1 MSTEIDEWIDEWIG
15 AEVER
20 SFAGETPLR
29 DPREY
34 AARGRRAQR
43 RRRAAGSALGFAA
56 VAVVAALTVGGLH
69 PGTGPDRDVKPA
81 GGWAGPVRVT
91 TALPVDPATERECI
105 RHPAIDCGPAIGWDD
120 LHSDA
125 NGELVRGYPDV
136 EVTGRYDDVY
146 SPSYR
151 GSSALEVRR
160 GGRVAWV
167 LATWSDEE
175 VIGVEFSCPDPTR
188 TFDQWVADSSASQL
202 GGAWR
207 DYTCAADVRGTG
219 STYR

>member
-1 MSTEIDEWIDEWIG
+1 MSTDIDDWIG
-15 AEVER
+15 TEVER
-20 SFAGETPLR
+20 SFADEPPLR

-34 AARGRRAQR
+34 AASGRRALR
-43 RRRAAGSALGFAA
+43 RRRAAASGLGITTA
-56 VAVVAALTVGGLH
+56 AVVAALAIGGWH
-69 PGTGPDRDVKPA
+69 PGAGPGHRAEPA
-81 GGWAGPVRVT
+81 GGGDGPVRVT
-91 TALPVDPATERECI
+91 TALPVDPTTEEQCARQ
-105 RHPAIDCGPAIGWDD
+105 PANGCGPAIGWDD

-125 NGELVRGYPDV
+125 DGDLVRGHPDV

-160 GGRVAWV
+160 DGRVAWV
-167 LATWSDEE
+167 LATWSVE
-175 VIGVEFSCPDPTR
+175 GVGIEFSCADPTR

-207 DYTCAADVRGTG
+207 DYPCAADARSFG
-219 STYR
+219 STPR